1 MEKPTLNYPILVLA
15 SRNQHK
21 LIELQKLVGIPQDS
35 LRLATDYP
43 GAPDVEEDGDT
54 FEANALIKARALRD
68 FTGEWAVGD
77 DSGLEVDSL
86 DGEPGIYSARYAG
99 EHGNDEANNRLLLQ
113 KMAPLSTP
121 RTAHFTC
128 AIALVSPDGREFVAT
143 GHCPGTIL
151 HQGRGNNGFGYDPLF
166 LPDGYDK
173 TFAELASDV
182 KCSFSHRAVA
192 AAKMRETMRQIFK
205 Q

>member
-1 MEKPTLNYPILVLA
+1 MEKYALNYPPLVLA

-21 LIELQKLVGIPQDS
+21 LIELQKLFGIPQDS

-43 GAPDVEEDGDT
+43 GSPDVEENGTT
-54 FEANALIKARALRD
+54 FEENALIKARALRD

-86 DGEPGIYSARYAG
+86 GGEPGIYSARYAG
-99 EHGNDEANNRLLLQ
+99 QHGDDKANNLLLLQ

-128 AIALVSPDGREFVAT
+128 AIALVSPDGREFVT
-143 GHCPGTIL
+143 MGHCPGTIL

-166 LPDGYDK
+166 LPDGYNR
-173 TFAELASDV
+173 TFAELPSDV
-182 KCSFSHRAVA
+182 KCSFSHRAIA
-192 AAKMRETMRQIFK
+192 AAKMCETMKNIFTR
-205 Q
+205 

>member
-1 MEKPTLNYPILVLA
+1 MEKLTLNYPALVLA

-21 LIELQKLVGIPQDS
+21 LIELQQLFGIPQES

-43 GAPDVEEDGDT
+43 GAPDVEENGDT

-86 DGEPGIYSARYAG
+86 DGAPGIYSARYAG

-113 KMAPLSTP
+113 KLAPLATP
-121 RTAHFTC
+121 RTAQFTC
-128 AIALVSPDGREFVAT
+128 AIALVSPDGHEFVAM

-173 TFAELASDV
+173 TFAELPSDV

-192 AAKMRETMRQIFK
+192 AAKMREIMKNIFK